1 MYTISEGYAP
11 FREYQTWFRICG
23 DIHSGLTPLV
33 IAHGGPGCTH
43 DYVDAFRDI
52 ALSGRAV
59 IHYDQLGNGRST
71 HLPQQPADFWQ
82 PALFLNELD
91 NLLQYLDIADNYALL
106 GQSWGGML
114 GAEHAVTQPTGLKA
128 LIIAN
133 SPASMALWLQGAA
146 ELRAQLPADVQ
157 KTLLEHEAAG
167 TLDSAEYKAASA
179 IFYQRH
185 VCRLDPWPPEVRRT
199 FDAMDADP
207 TVYHAMNGPTEF
219 HVIGS
224 MKEWTIIDR
233 LEQIQIPVL
242 LISGRYDEATPEVVQ
257 PFMDHIVGARWVI
270 FDASSHMPHVEER
283 DLCMKTVSDFLS
295 SAIASTSFLPFT
307 EAAHKIGLGKRCFL
321 SIELP
326 APPSDG

>member
-1 MYTISEGYAP
+1 MYTIREGYAP
-11 FREYQTWFRICG
+11 FRQYQTWFRICG
-23 DIHSGLTPLV
+23 NIDSGLTPLV
-33 IAHGGPGCTH
+33 VAHGGPGCTH

-59 IHYDQLGNGRST
+59 IHYDQLGNGHST

-82 PALFLNELD
+82 PALFLDELD
-91 NLLQYLDIADNYALL
+91 NLLRHLNIADNYALL

-114 GAEHAVTQPTGLKA
+114 GAEHAVTQPKGLKA
-128 LIIAN
+128 LVIAN

-146 ELRAQLPADVQ
+146 ELRAQLPADIQ
-157 KTLLEHEAAG
+157 QTLLQHEAAG
-167 TLDSAEYKAASA
+167 TLDSAEYKAASQV
-179 IFYQRH
+179 FYQRH

-224 MKEWTIIDR
+224 MKAWTIIDR
-233 LEQIQIPVL
+233 LSQIEVPVL

-257 PFMDHIVGARWVI
+257 PFMDHIPDARWVI
-270 FDASSHMPHVEER
+270 FEASSHMPHVEER
-283 DLCMKTVSDFLS
+283 ELCMKTVSDFL
-295 SAIASTSFLPFT
+295 ARSTSM
-307 EAAHKIGLGKRCFL
+307 
-321 SIELP
+321 
-326 APPSDG
+326 PPV

>member
-1 MYTISEGYAP
+1 MYTIREGYAP
-11 FREYQTWFRICG
+11 FRQYQTWFRICG
-23 DIHSGLTPLV
+23 NIDSGLTPLV
-33 IAHGGPGCTH
+33 VAHGGPGCTH

-82 PALFLNELD
+82 PALFLDELD
-91 NLLQYLDIADNYALL
+91 NLLRHLNIADNYALL

-114 GAEHAVTQPTGLKA
+114 GAEHAVTQPKGLKA
-128 LIIAN
+128 LVIAN

-146 ELRAQLPADVQ
+146 ELRAQLPADIQ
-157 KTLLEHEAAG
+157 QTLLQHEAAG
-167 TLDSAEYKAASA
+167 TLDSAEYKAASQV
-179 IFYQRH
+179 FYQRH

-199 FDAMDADP
+199 FDAMDTDP

-224 MKEWTIIDR
+224 MKAWTIIDR
-233 LEQIQIPVL
+233 LPQIEVPVL

-257 PFMDHIVGARWVI
+257 PFMDHIPDARWVI
-270 FDASSHMPHVEER
+270 FEASSHMPHVEER
-283 DLCMKTVSDFLS
+283 ELCMKTVSDFL
-295 SAIASTSFLPFT
+295 ARSTSM
-307 EAAHKIGLGKRCFL
+307 
-321 SIELP
+321 
-326 APPSDG
+326 PPV